1 MDTLSVAEYADIRG
15 CTPRNIRKQ
24 ITAGKLKAIVTV
36 NCRNR
41 KVFEIPLD
49 QLNPEEQAMF
59 YKNKGII
66 KTTKEVKYSEKLEDM
81 TTLEREECAFWERV
95 IKEWQLFRNKE
106 GVTSKAK
113 VDEIYVNQLKL
124 QYPDINIST
133 DILYRKYNYLKQG
146 NLKGLVD
153 KRGKAKKGCTKID
166 EETWQIFL
174 SFYLDQAKHPQKKCY
189 EYTKLY
195 LKEHDKY
202 ELIENMP
209 AYCTFTRH
217 IKSDVSDAIKTLGRD
232 GEKAFDD
239 RCAPYIKRTYD
250 DMQSND
256 YWIGDNHTID
266 VIVGDGEK
274 TFRLYLTAFMD
285 ARSGI
290 ITCIYLTD
298 NPSSQASIYS
308 LRRGIKKYGIPKN
321 VYLDNGREFLTFD
334 FGGLGHRAKR
344 NDERYDP
351 PPILQRLGINMVN
364 ALVRN
369 AKAKVIE
376 RRFLDFKN
384 SISKL
389 FATYTGGNVVEKP
402 EILKIELKN
411 GNIPDRQEFIKDIEE
426 LIENYLNYEEYN
438 GAVEAD
444 RGMKKIDV
452 YNKNL
457 HTKITATEEQLNLM
471 MLRSTRPQKVTRR
484 GVHLKI
490 SGTRI
495 DYFNNELIM
504 QMLNKQVYLRYDP
517 DDLSKVRI
525 YDLDDR
531 YIMEVEADNTAV
543 LKYGASKEE
552 VKEAMA
558 KTRAVKKA
566 TKKALQEAVLANIDR
581 NTALEL
587 VLKQAEQNKDSEVAK
602 ATLDDIVLKNSE
614 EKALL
619 HKMPVIIDLE
629 KMTKN
634 SLKRGGLGNVN

>member
-1 MDTLSVAEYADIRG
+1 METLTVSEYATIRG
-15 CTPRNIRKQ
+15 CTTRNIRKL
-24 ITAGKLKAIVTV
+24 IVSGKLKAIEFI
-36 NCRNR
+36 NDKNR
-41 KVFEIPLD
+41 KEYKIPVEELSVSEQRQYYHQSGVIQSEKKITDND
-49 QLNPEEQAMF
+49 QLETMSSEERQ
-59 YKNKGII
+59 
-66 KTTKEVKYSEKLEDM
+66 
-81 TTLEREECAFWERV
+81 ECIFWENI
-95 IKEWQLFRNKE
+95 IKEWQKYRNKDN
-106 GVTSKAK
+106 VKSKAE
-113 VDEIYVNQLKL
+113 VDDLFITKMKL
-124 QYPDINIST
+124 EHPDISIST
-133 DILYRKYNYLKQG
+133 DILYRKYRYLKEG
-146 NLKGLVD
+146 NLKGLID
-153 KRGKAKKGCTKID
+153 KRGKAKKGNTKID
-166 EETWQIFL
+166 EEVWQVFL
-174 SFYLDQAKHPQKKCY
+174 SFYLDQAKHPIAKCLK
-189 EYTKLY
+189 YTKLY
-195 LKEHDKY
+195 LKENGKED
-202 ELIENMP
+202 LIDNIP

-217 IKSDVSDAIKTLGRD
+217 IKNDISDAMKTLGRD

-250 DMQSND
+250 DMESND

-266 VIVGDGEK
+266 VIVGDSGK
-274 TFRLYLTAFMD
+274 TMRLYLTAFMD

-334 FGGLGHRAKR
+334 FGGLGHRAKK
-344 NDERYDP
+344 NNNRYDP
-351 PPILQRLGINMVN
+351 PPILERLGIHMVN

-389 FATYTGGNVVEKP
+389 FATYTGGNVIEKP

-411 GNIPDRQEFIKDIEE
+411 GNIPDKQEFIKEIEE

-444 RGMKKIDV
+444 RGMRKIDV

-457 HTKITATEEQLNLM
+457 HTKITATDEQLNLM

-484 GVHLKI
+484 GVHLKVA
-490 SGTRI
+490 GTRI

-504 QMLNKQVYLRYDP
+504 QLLNKQVYLRYDP
-517 DDLSKVRI
+517 DDLSKVRV
-525 YDLDDR
+525 YDLEDR
-531 YIMEVEADNTAV
+531 YIMDVEADNTAV
-543 LKYGASKEE
+543 LEYGASKEE
-552 VKEAMA
+552 VKAAMA

-566 TKKALQEAVLANIDR
+566 TQKALKEAVLANIDR

-587 VLKQAEQNKDSEVAK
+587 VLKNAEENKESEVAEK
-602 ATLDDIVLKNSE
+602 SLEEIVLKGSDEN
-614 EKALL
+614 ALL
-619 HKMPVIIDLE
+619 HTMPIIDLE

-634 SLKRGGLGNVN
+634 SMKRGGLENVN

>member
-1 MDTLSVAEYADIRG
+1 METLTVSEYATIRG
-15 CTPRNIRKQ
+15 CTTRNIRKL
-24 ITAGKLKAIVTV
+24 IVSGKLKAIEFI
-36 NCRNR
+36 NDKNR
-41 KVFEIPLD
+41 KEYKIPV
-49 QLNPEEQAMF
+49 EELSVSEQRQ
-59 YKNKGII
+59 YYHQSGVIQ
-66 KTTKEVKYSEKLEDM
+66 SEKKITDNEQLETM
-81 TTLEREECAFWERV
+81 STEEREECIFWEKIV
-95 IKEWQLFRNKE
+95 KEWQEYRNME
-106 GVTSKAK
+106 GVKSKSD
-113 VDEIYVNQLKL
+113 VDELFITKMKL
-124 QYPDINIST
+124 EYPDIDISY
-133 DILYRKYNYLKQG
+133 DILRRKYIALK
-146 NLKGLVD
+146 NNDLKGLID

-166 EETWQIFL
+166 EEVWQVFL
-174 SFYLDQAKHPQKKCY
+174 SFYLDQAKHPIAKCLK
-189 EYTKLY
+189 YTKLY
-195 LKEHDKY
+195 LKENGKED
-202 ELIENMP
+202 LIDNIP

-217 IKSDVSDAIKTLGRD
+217 IKNDISDAMKTLGRD

-250 DMQSND
+250 DMESND

-266 VIVGDGEK
+266 VIVGDSGK
-274 TFRLYLTAFMD
+274 TMRLYLTAFMD

-334 FGGLGHRAKR
+334 FGGLGHRAKK
-344 NDERYDP
+344 NNNRYDP
-351 PPILQRLGINMVN
+351 PPILERLGIHMVN

-389 FATYTGGNVVEKP
+389 FATYTGGNVIEKP

-411 GNIPDRQEFIKDIEE
+411 GNIPDKQEFIKEIEE

-444 RGMKKIDV
+444 RGMRKIDV

-457 HTKITATEEQLNLM
+457 HTKITATDEQLNLM

-484 GVHLKI
+484 GVHLKVA
-490 SGTRI
+490 GTRI

-504 QMLNKQVYLRYDP
+504 QLLNKQVYLRYDP
-517 DDLSKVRI
+517 DDLSKVRV
-525 YDLDDR
+525 YDLEDR
-531 YIMEVEADNTAV
+531 YIMDVEADNTAV
-543 LKYGASKEE
+543 LEYGASKEE
-552 VKEAMA
+552 VKAAMA

-566 TKKALQEAVLANIDR
+566 TQKALKEAVLANIDR

-587 VLKQAEQNKDSEVAK
+587 VLKNAEENKESEVAEK
-602 ATLDDIVLKNSE
+602 SLEEIVLKGSDEN
-614 EKALL
+614 ALL
-619 HKMPVIIDLE
+619 HTMPIIDLE

-634 SLKRGGLGNVN
+634 SMKRGGLENVN

>member
-1 MDTLSVAEYADIRG
+1 MDYITIQELADVKGCSRANVYKMINKGVYRPEDKTNSRNQLIKVISV
-15 CTPRNIRKQ
+15 
-24 ITAGKLKAIVTV
+24 
-36 NCRNR
+36 
-41 KVFEIPLD
+41 D
-49 QLNPEEQAMF
+49 QLDEETRIQF
-59 YKNKGII
+59 YKSKGII
-66 KTTKEVKYSEKLEDM
+66 QSNLEVKNTEQLETM
-81 TTLEREECAFWERV
+81 SPEEREECIFWEKV
-95 IKEWQLFRNKE
+95 IKEWQEYRNKE
-106 GVTSKAK
+106 GVKSKSD
-113 VDEIYVNQLKL
+113 VDELFITKMKL
-124 QYPDINIST
+124 EYPDIDISY
-133 DILYRKYNYLKQG
+133 DILRRKYIALK
-146 NLKGLVD
+146 NNDLKGLID

-166 EETWQIFL
+166 EEVWQVFL
-174 SFYLDQAKHPQKKCY
+174 SFYLDQAKHPIAKCLK
-189 EYTKLY
+189 YTKLY
-195 LKEHDKY
+195 LKENGKED
-202 ELIENMP
+202 LIDNIP

-217 IKSDVSDAIKTLGRD
+217 IKNDISDAMKTLGRD

-250 DMQSND
+250 DMESND

-266 VIVGDGEK
+266 VIVGDSGK
-274 TFRLYLTAFMD
+274 TMRLYLTAFMD

-334 FGGLGHRAKR
+334 FGGLGHRAKK
-344 NDERYDP
+344 NNNRYDP
-351 PPILQRLGINMVN
+351 PPILERLGIHMVN

-389 FATYTGGNVVEKP
+389 FATYTGGNVIEKP

-411 GNIPDRQEFIKDIEE
+411 GNIPDKQEFIKEIEE

-444 RGMKKIDV
+444 RGMRKIDV

-457 HTKITATEEQLNLM
+457 HTKITATDEQLNLM

-484 GVHLKI
+484 GVHLKVA
-490 SGTRI
+490 GTRI

-504 QMLNKQVYLRYDP
+504 QLLNKQVYLRYDP
-517 DDLSKVRI
+517 DDLSKVRV
-525 YDLDDR
+525 YGLEDR
-531 YIMEVEADNTAV
+531 YIMDVEADNTAV
-543 LKYGASKEE
+543 LEYGASKEE
-552 VKEAMA
+552 VKAAMA

-566 TKKALQEAVLANIDR
+566 TQKALKEAVLANIDR

-587 VLKQAEQNKDSEVAK
+587 VLKNAEENKESEVAEK
-602 ATLDDIVLKNSE
+602 SLEEIVLKGSDEN
-614 EKALL
+614 ALL
-619 HKMPVIIDLE
+619 HTMPIIDLE

-634 SLKRGGLGNVN
+634 SMKRGGLENVN